1 MPEYKVCLF
10 KIVGEVKLEGW
21 KGWET
26 VLDFKTDNR
35 LEKCLGRLI
44 QFLT

>member
-1 MPEYKVCLF
+1 MLEYEVGLV

-21 KGWET
+21 KGWKT

-35 LEKCLGRLI
+35 LEECLGKLI
-44 QFLT
+44 